1 MLMRRVEPLTSRRS
15 ARGSAAKLG
24 IALALSG
31 AALARALPAENSPQ
45 SLPAEQGAAQTAPA
59 PAPESYPAGV
69 RSLREVLAASPAW
82 QRADRDPDTARLAEL
97 RGVKPG
103 WSVEV
108 VYGPWCSD
116 SAREVP
122 RFIALLSALKD
133 DAPETRWVAVDR
145 DKREPVSEVRRLGIE
160 RVPTFVVSRGG
171 RELGRIVETAEPS
184 LEILLLRILKPSP
197 PP

>member
-1 MLMRRVEPLTSRRS
+1 
-15 ARGSAAKLG
+15 
-24 IALALSG
+24 
-31 AALARALPAENSPQ
+31 
-45 SLPAEQGAAQTAPA
+45 
-59 PAPESYPAGV
+59 V